1 MTEQD
6 FTDINWTAAFSGFGV
21 DWVFSELVGYVVMMI
36 MLLLKGIGL
45 DSDADLPTDVL
56 LARQI
61 VGVVGAVLG
70 GIVAGYLARR
80 RGALHGVVGSVIGPF
95 TVLCTIP
102 LLGGLG
108 FTIGDLGFVVLNL
121 VGAGY
126 GGGMGERWRARREGA
141 E

>member
-6 FTDINWTAAFSGFGV
+6 VTDINWTAAFIGFGV

-36 MLLLKGIGL
+36 MLVLKGIGL

-56 LARQI
+56 LVRQI

-70 GIVAGYLARR
+70 GTVAGYLARR
-80 RGALHGVVGSVIGPF
+80 RGALHGVLGSVIGLF
-95 TVLCTIP
+95 TILCTIP

-108 FTIGDLGFVVLNL
+108 LTIGDLGFVVLNL

>member
-6 FTDINWTAAFSGFGV
+6 VTDINWTAAFIGFGV

-36 MLLLKGIGL
+36 MLVLKGIGL

-80 RGALHGVVGSVIGPF
+80 RGALHGVLGSVIGLF
-95 TVLCTIP
+95 TILCTIP

-108 FTIGDLGFVVLNL
+108 ITIGDLGFVVLNL

-126 GGGMGERWRARREGA
+126 GGGMGERWRARRAGA